1 MQVWGALLALYFVW
15 GSTFIAIRVA
25 VETIPPFLMA
35 GVRFAI
41 AGLIVVA
48 WTAFRSGGMPRITRR
63 QLRDSTVVGGLLL
76 GGGMGLVA
84 WGEQTVNSGTA
95 AVLIALMPAWLA
107 VFSRVL
113 LGDRLPRIVVLGI
126 AIGFAGVAIL
136 VAPTDSGGLDIPG
149 AIALLLSPISWSLG
163 SLYAARRASL
173 PENGFFGTGVQ
184 MLAGS
189 VVLGVMGLAT
199 GELSRLD
206 VPAISTDSAL
216 GLAYQ
221 IFIGSL
227 IGYRAYGFLLRN
239 APLPLVATYAYVNPV
254 VAVLLGALLLSEAPG
269 PRVLL
274 GSVVII
280 VGVALIVT
288 ARSRTGPARPAVEAA
303 TEPAPAAEPVPVRS
317 LRSSP
322 PPAPSASP
330 AAREA

>member
-35 GVRFAI
+35 GIRFAI

-48 WTAFRSGGMPRITRR
+48 WTALRSGGMPRITRR

-113 LGDRLPRIVVLGI
+113 LGDRLPWIVGAGI

-136 VAPTDSGGLDIPG
+136 VAPSDAGGVDLPG

-184 MLAGS
+184 MLAGAG
-189 VVLGVMGLAT
+189 VLGVMGLAT
-199 GELSRLD
+199 GELARLD
-206 VPAISTDSAL
+206 VPGISSDSAL
-216 GLAYQ
+216 GLAYL

-254 VAVLLGALLLSEAPG
+254 VAVVLGALLLSEAPG

-280 VGVALIVT
+280 VGVAMIVT
-288 ARSRTGPARPAVEAA
+288 ARSRSGPS
-303 TEPAPAAEPVPVRS
+303 PAAEPDPVAPALAVPQADPTR
-317 LRSSP
+317 
-322 PPAPSASP
+322 
-330 AAREA
+330 